1 MDEMPC
7 LAERSTEGDMA
18 FGGKVNLMDWL
29 RNEPGPDKT
38 PGLVGSLGDIN
49 KYLATRTDLAPQCD
63 KCKKPVSFKLVR
75 RNTMR
80 FECHDRVEDEYISTD
95 ILGNADR
102 TYEYLTSL
110 PDKKRFIQPI
120 FNKGPISRTR
130 TINETTMP
138 RSYSTT
144 DFLLVSSGS
153 IVVQPYLSGDT
164 NDLRFDVGVERAAK
178 PKPGVAPLAPD
189 STERKIT
196 FDE

>member
-1 MDEMPC
+1 MPIMSDATIFS
-7 LAERSTEGDMA
+7 LSRWLKSTTA
-18 FGGKVNLMDWL
+18 N
-29 RNEPGPDKT
+29 REPPSPPT
-38 PGLVGSLGDIN
+38 PGLVGSLSEIN
-49 KYLATRTDLAPQCD
+49 KYFKTRTDLAPMCD
-63 KCKKPVSFKLVR
+63 KCNKPVSFKLVR

-164 NDLRFDVGVERAAK
+164 NESKVRRWRGARREA
-178 PKPGVAPLAPD
+178 
-189 STERKIT
+189 
-196 FDE
+196 